1 MLYDFLNDIRYIYR
15 LILSNVR
22 IMEICIAM
30 NNIFKIIIS
39 KYRNQR
45 GNADVIV
52 NRILHYLIAKMNL
65 KIMSL
70 FRIAAYKCESG

>member
-1 MLYDFLNDIRYIYR
+1 MLYDFLFKRYIYR

-22 IMEICIAM
+22 IMEIYMAM

-52 NRILHYLIAKMNL
+52 DRILHYLMAKMNL

-70 FRIAAYKCESG
+70 FRIAA

>member
-1 MLYDFLNDIRYIYR
+1 
-15 LILSNVR
+15 
-22 IMEICIAM
+22 M

-39 KYRNQR
+39 KYSNQR

-52 NRILHYLIAKMNL
+52 NRILHHLIAKMNL

-70 FRIAAYKCESG
+70 FRIAA

>member
-1 MLYDFLNDIRYIYR
+1 MLYDFLFKRYTLYR

-22 IMEICIAM
+22 IMEIYMAM

-52 NRILHYLIAKMNL
+52 NRILHYLMAKMNL

-70 FRIAAYKCESG
+70 FRIAA

>member
-1 MLYDFLNDIRYIYR
+1 MTLR

-22 IMEICIAM
+22 IMAIYMAM

-45 GNADVIV
+45 GNGDVIV
-52 NRILHYLIAKMNL
+52 NRILHYLMANMNL

-70 FRIAAYKCESG
+70 FRIAA